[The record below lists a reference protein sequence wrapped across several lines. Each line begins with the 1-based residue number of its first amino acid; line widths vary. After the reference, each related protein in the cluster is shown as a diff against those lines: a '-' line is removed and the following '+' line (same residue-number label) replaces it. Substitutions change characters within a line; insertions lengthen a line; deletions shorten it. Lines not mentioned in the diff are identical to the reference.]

1 LGQGEL
7 SRFRARGIRVST
19 FLCSLRTYP
28 AVAQGC
34 CLGALGRFG
43 EGIKKG
49 DDGLRRRCRE
59 FKEGQA
65 PRLAG
70 SASGGK
76 GGAGGLST
84 RPFTGS

>member
-1 LGQGEL
+1 ML
-7 SRFRARGIRVST
+7 T

-28 AVAQGC
+28 AAAQGC

-43 EGIKKG
+43 EGFKKR
-49 DDGLRRRCRE
+49 DDGFRCRCRE

-76 GGAGGLST
+76 GGAGGASAE
-84 RPFTGS
+84 PFTG

>member
-1 LGQGEL
+1 M
-7 SRFRARGIRVST
+7 ST

-28 AVAQGC
+28 AAAQGC
-34 CLGALGRFG
+34 CLGALGRLWG
-43 EGIKKG
+43 GILRRDEGGIKKG

-76 GGAGGLST
+76 SGEGGLST
-84 RPFTGS
+84 EPFTGS

>member
-1 LGQGEL
+1 
-7 SRFRARGIRVST
+7 
-19 FLCSLRTYP
+19 
-28 AVAQGC
+28 
-34 CLGALGRFG
+34 LGALGRFG